1 MVPLT
6 DFLKKK
12 IAEIEAGDQAVTA
25 SMANLAKGGPPP
37 YDPNMEA
44 RVSVLENEVKHIRK
58 DLDEIRSALGQIASK
73 LSELPTKRDLS
84 SWTWQFVAVGAGVI
98 AIVIGGIIG
107 GLSWIQAEPGK
118 QAIYIQSAPPDQAPQ
133 PPTK

>member
-1 MVPLT
+1 
-6 DFLKKK
+6 
-12 IAEIEAGDQAVTA
+12 
-25 SMANLAKGGPPP
+25 MAHVAKSAGPPH
-37 YDPNMEA
+37 DPNMEERA
-44 RVSVLENEVKHIRK
+44 SVLENEGKHIRK

-118 QAIYIQSAPPDQAPQ
+118 QAIYLLSAPPGQAPQ
-133 PPTK
+133 TPAK